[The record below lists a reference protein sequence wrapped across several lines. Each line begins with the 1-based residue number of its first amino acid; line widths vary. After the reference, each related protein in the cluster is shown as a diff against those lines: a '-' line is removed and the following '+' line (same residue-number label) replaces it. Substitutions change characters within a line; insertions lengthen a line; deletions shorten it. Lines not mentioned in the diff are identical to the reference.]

1 MVQRRL
7 GLAPPPLV
15 ASSGTT
21 RCRLE
26 CALDRRQGSGWGQA
40 GTEEAARQP
49 PYSRRVQPSGA
60 STEEPQRG
68 EEAGAMAG
76 VAGWNYIGPERSPSH
91 AVIIRAI
98 EHDRSTK

>member
-49 PYSRRVQPSGA
+49 PYSRRAQPSGA

-68 EEAGAMAG
+68 EEAGAMAASRG
-76 VAGWNYIGPERSPSH
+76 GITLDLREVLH
-91 AVIIRAI
+91 MQ
-98 EHDRSTK
+98 